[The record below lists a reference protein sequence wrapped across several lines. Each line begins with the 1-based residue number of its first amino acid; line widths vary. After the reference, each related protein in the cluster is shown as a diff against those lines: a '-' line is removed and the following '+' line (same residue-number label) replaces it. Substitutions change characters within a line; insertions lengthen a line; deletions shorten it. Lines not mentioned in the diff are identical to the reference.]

1 MNNNDYLKS
10 VNILENIIYKEKVD
24 ITTDIKTAIQDAINA
39 INSLRRRNDMVID
52 FQGWPMESSTAQDLQ
67 DKLTTL
73 VNEPSDYKVRVLED
87 DGMGYGAHN
96 GFCNGIEIDEKEKN
110 INIWF

>member
-1 MNNNDYLKS
+1 MKKTDYLKS
-10 VNILENIIYKEKVD
+10 INILENIIFKDNIE
-24 ITTDIKTAIQDAINA
+24 ITSDIKSALQDAINA
-39 INSLRRRNDMVID
+39 INSLRRRNDVVMD
-52 FQGWPMESSTAQDLQ
+52 FQGWPMESCTAQDLH
-67 DKLTTL
+67 DKFITL
-73 VNEPSDYKVRVLED
+73 ENEPIDYKVRVLED